1 MKKPLLILL
10 LATCGYAAQIIPA
23 LVTDSLR
30 INKFLKDTSLSGA
43 RIKFDAQGIAQ
54 RDTIKLVDSSRVS
67 GFAHNVDSAKTTFS
81 IVGKSYHGDTAFMAN
96 MKASAYS
103 ISVTDS
109 TGTLKVTTKE
119 FVNHIGNL
127 TGGHPVTFDT
137 NVLITG
143 NVASVIDSA
152 GTTKAKDSL
161 ITPVIVSS
169 LDSLQIKPVDGIVNI
184 CPQVGHAVLNIT
196 KGTGY
201 MKNAC
206 LYLNGTKSYINWTDQ
221 LHFIPDNAPE
231 CLLINS
237 GVDTTVY
244 VQYKLAVPTI
254 RGISGGDINFLD
266 TILGIGQ
273 RMTGLSRLD
282 TVFCAKQI
290 KADLNGTADTA
301 KGIKGATLAIDHIEE
316 KTGSHNV
323 VFDNIAQFLSSI
335 FIGAGSAGSFTN
347 AKLSVISSTYNNIA
361 LADTTS
367 SGVNKSGQIVGAPKT
382 NTNKCWSAYGIGDN
396 GTTRN
401 LFLGGGGWSMPD
413 ATGIYFYT
421 AAAYNQIDNQGVL
434 RFTIASDGTIS
445 MGANNVFK
453 TDHIA
458 EATGSHGVAMDNA
471 VSAPRFFSYDISKT
485 NVANGATVNL
495 FSIGGYTAQLSGI
508 LWIKSQNSS
517 LTAKN
522 YSISIMGFGTVGGTS
537 LISSEDYGLGAEAF
551 TLVETKN
558 SPSVGY
564 NKVSVTNNAGEITN
578 FTCTLIVFYV
588 SGTLT
593 ML

>member
-301 KGIKGATLAIDHIEE
+301 KGLKGATLAIDHIEE
-316 KTGSHNV
+316 K
-323 VFDNIAQFLSSI
+323 
-335 FIGAGSAGSFTN
+335 
-347 AKLSVISSTYNNIA
+347 
-361 LADTTS
+361 
-367 SGVNKSGQIVGAPKT
+367 
-382 NTNKCWSAYGIGDN
+382 
-396 GTTRN
+396 
-401 LFLGGGGWSMPD
+401 
-413 ATGIYFYT
+413 
-421 AAAYNQIDNQGVL
+421 
-434 RFTIASDGTIS
+434 
-445 MGANNVFK
+445 
-453 TDHIA
+453 
-458 EATGSHGVAMDNA
+458 TGSHGVAMDNA